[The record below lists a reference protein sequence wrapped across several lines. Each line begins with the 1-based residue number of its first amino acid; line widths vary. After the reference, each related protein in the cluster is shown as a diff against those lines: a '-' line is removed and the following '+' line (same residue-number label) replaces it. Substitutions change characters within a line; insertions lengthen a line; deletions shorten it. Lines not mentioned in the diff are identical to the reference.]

1 MTIEIIQYILI
12 TIGALLLVSLMFW
25 ALSEGLLYIFIT
37 CLISLIVII
46 SIINEEIKL
55 STNKE
60 ITTQQEKLNITNHGV
75 LNITINENNVPNKVE
90 CVIIDNKY
98 YCEQK

>member
-1 MTIEIIQYILI
+1 MWYCII
-12 TIGALLLVSLMFW
+12 S
-25 ALSEGLLYIFIT
+25 YIFIT

-46 SIINEEIKL
+46 TMINEEIKL

-75 LNITINENNVPNKVE
+75 LK
-90 CVIIDNKY
+90 
-98 YCEQK
+98 